1 MANYSLNYL
10 PQYRS
15 LQTTENRVDSSL
27 VLSVAVLVF
36 FISLE
41 MCAVNEQC
49 TVTHYSLLYDENPQT
64 EISMSPM
71 QCSCTHYM
79 GVSVFLQ
86 IEGCGAAC
94 SLLAVYRNKL
104 NETLPLAWLFYCC
117 RTGARDHLITTP
129 AVQHSNTFWSTV
141 KCASACRMWECVD
154 MHFRC
159 YYSLHS
165 IGLTYKTSS
174 RKFSVNQ

>member
-1 MANYSLNYL
+1 MAKYSLNYL

-15 LQTTENRVDSSL
+15 LQTAENRVDSSL

-49 TVTHYSLLYDENPQT
+49 TVTHYSLLYDESPQT

-104 NETLPLAWLFYCC
+104 NEPCPWLDCSIVVVLERGTIWSLHRLYSTPTPSVNCEVCICC
-117 RTGARDHLITTP
+117 RI
-129 AVQHSNTFWSTV
+129 
-141 KCASACRMWECVD
+141 WECVD